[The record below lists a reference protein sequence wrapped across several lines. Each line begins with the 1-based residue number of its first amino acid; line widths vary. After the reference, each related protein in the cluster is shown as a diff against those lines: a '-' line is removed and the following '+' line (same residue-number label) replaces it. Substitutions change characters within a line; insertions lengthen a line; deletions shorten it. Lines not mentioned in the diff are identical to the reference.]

1 MFRMLHGDLMASRF
15 AFLFVTSLIGAA
27 LLVAVSVKATDPV
40 TLTRIRRFARR
51 QELLV
56 TTGNAP
62 LVVRALAL
70 THRWRVLGLSTGVF
84 LGILWALRD
93 ARLTINF
100 AAAFVGWFV
109 GAVISE
115 WRLAGLPVEGGRR
128 TASLTR
134 RTIWGYLRAD
144 STILLGA
151 TCAAVGGLFVA
162 VVVRSDRHTPV
173 LTEAVGWLLV
183 AVVGLG
189 IVWAT
194 LLRVASRPQPGSAP
208 ELLAA
213 DDALRA
219 RSANVLAGSAIVA
232 AGFPAANLLSL
243 MADTGSLDS
252 VGTWGTA
259 SLVALFATIITG
271 WLVAVRRSPVRT
283 RPWSASAVSSS
294 TAP

>member
-1 MFRMLHGDLMASRF
+1 MLHRVAMVNRF
-15 AFLFVTSLIGAA
+15 AFLLAAA
-27 LLVAVSVKATDPV
+27 LLGAMLLVVVARRSSSPV

-56 TTGNAP
+56 TTGNGP
-62 LVVRALAL
+62 LVVRALAV
-70 THRWRVLGLSTGVF
+70 THRWRVLGLTTGVF

-100 AAAFVGWFV
+100 TAAFLGWFV
-109 GAVISE
+109 GAVIAE
-115 WRLAGLPVEGGRR
+115 WRLAGLPVDGGRR

-134 RTIWGYLRAD
+134 RTIWRYLRTDTA
-144 STILLGA
+144 LLLAA
-151 TCAAVGGLFVA
+151 TCLALVGLSVA
-162 VVVRSDRHTPV
+162 VTVRSGADGTV
-173 LTEAVGWLLV
+173 LTQSVGWLLT
-183 AVVGLG
+183 AIVGLG
-189 IVWAT
+189 AVWAT

-232 AGFPAANLLSL
+232 AGYPAASLLTL
-243 MADTGSLDS
+243 MAKADSADS
-252 VGTWGTA
+252 VTTWGTT
-259 SLVALFATIITG
+259 SLVAVFITVIVG

-283 RPWSASAVSSS
+283 RPASAATVA
-294 TAP
+294 TPGAAR

>member
-1 MFRMLHGDLMASRF
+1 MLHGDVMASRI
-15 AFLFVTSLIGAA
+15 AFLFFAALIGAA
-27 LLVAVSVKATDPV
+27 LLVAVSLRASGPV
-40 TLTRIRRFARR
+40 TLTRARRFARR

-56 TTGNAP
+56 TTANGP
-62 LVVRALAL
+62 VVVRALAV

-93 ARLTINF
+93 ARLTINVV
-100 AAAFVGWFV
+100 AAFVGWFV
-109 GAVISE
+109 GAVIAE

-151 TCAAVGGLFVA
+151 TCAGVAGLFVA
-162 VVVRSDRHTPV
+162 VVVQSGGHTPV
-173 LTEAVGWLLV
+173 LTKAVGWLLV

-208 ELLAA
+208 ELVAA
-213 DDALRA
+213 DEALRA

-252 VGTWGTA
+252 IGVWGAA
-259 SLVALFATIITG
+259 SVVSLFVTVIVG
-271 WLVAVRRSPVRT
+271 WLVAVRRSPIRT
-283 RPWSASAVSSS
+283 RTAARSLSSEA
-294 TAP
+294 AP